1 MKLKTIILLLFA
13 GGFLLTACQKNT
25 DIFVPDP
32 GQTNGPDTSWQT
44 TITAALPVSILKR
57 NLLPET
63 YVDSFIVSANIA
75 TVITP
80 LGLQINFS
88 PNCCVNSIGQP
99 ITGRVQVEIVLVKK
113 KGDMIRLNLPT
124 TYNDSLLVAAGHIF
138 IRLMKNG
145 QPVLLA
151 PTARINIRYSDVP
164 TNPAMNFFVGDETN
178 PQRFNWLPNPDV
190 ANNIVIAGTQSY
202 EIYTNRLRWISIAYA
217 FDFNT
222 AAKVNVTAG
231 LANYFTN
238 ANTVAFTVLKDFRSV
253 AAMHGDLSTRKF
265 ISGKIPVGKNITV
278 VVISK
283 QGNDYYLGYETA
295 VTQSTI
301 PTNTSQVVHITPIKK
316 SITEILLYLS
326 SL

>member
-32 GQTNGPDTSWQT
+32 GQTNGPDTSWHT
-44 TITAALPVSILKR
+44 TITAAMPVSILKN
-57 NLLPET
+57 NLLPQI

-80 LGLQINFS
+80 SGLQVIFS

-113 KGDMIRLNLPT
+113 KGDMIRLNLPS

-138 IRLMKNG
+138 IKLIKNG
-145 QPVLLA
+145 QPVQLA
-151 PTARINIRYSDVP
+151 PTATINIRYIDLP
-164 TNPAMNFFVGDETN
+164 TNAAMTFFVGDETN
-178 PQRFNWLPNPDV
+178 PQRFNWLANPNA
-190 ANNIVIAGTQSY
+190 ANNIVIAGTQAY
-202 EIYTNRLRWISIAYA
+202 EIYTNRLRWISIAYV
-217 FDFNT
+217 FNFNT
-222 AAKVNVTAG
+222 AAKVNIAAA
-231 LANYFTN
+231 LPAYFTN
-238 ANTVAFTVLKDFRSV
+238 ANTIAFTVLKDLRSV
-253 AAMHGDLSTRKF
+253 VAMHGDLSTRKF
-265 ISGKIPVGKNITV
+265 ISSKIPVGKFITV

-283 QGNDYYLGYETA
+283 QGDDYYLGHETSVA
-295 VTQSTI
+295 QTSG
-301 PTNTSQVVHITPIKK
+301 TNSQLVQVMPIKK
-316 SITEILLYLS
+316 SIAEILSYLS